1 MLTLAPLFLI
11 GGLVISRSRLT
22 IQADVEQVWKASAA
36 RSEAAAERAA
46 GRSKLLLVRQLEVSY
61 GNVQVLFGVDLEV
74 DEGEVVAL
82 LGTNGAGKSTL
93 LNAICGIT
101 EAERGAVIY
110 DGRDITHAPP
120 NEIAALGISQ
130 VPGGKAVF
138 PSLSVTEN
146 LELASWLQRD
156 QREMKASI
164 SRVHEIFP
172 ILAARKQR
180 RPQASPAERQ
190 LRAHPSRA
198 ACRHLRRSRHPPG
211 TAQRVRR
218 ARHLAG
224 NRRQS
229 GVPVSVGDREPR
241 ACIVAAARPA

>member
-1 MLTLAPLFLI
+1 MLTLAPLFLS
-11 GGLVISRSRLT
+11 GGLVMSRSMLT

-46 GRSKLLLVRQLEVSY
+46 GRAKLLLVRQLEVSY

-130 VPGGKAVF
+130 VPGGKAVRSEEHTSELQ
-138 PSLSVTEN
+138 SLM
-146 LELASWLQRD
+146 R
-156 QREMKASI
+156 I
-164 SRVHEIFP
+164 SYAVF
-172 ILAARKQR
+172 
-180 RPQASPAERQ
+180 
-190 LRAHPSRA
+190 
-198 ACRHLRRSRHPPG
+198 C
-211 TAQRVRR
+211 
-218 ARHLAG
+218 
-224 NRRQS
+224 
-229 GVPVSVGDREPR
+229 
-241 ACIVAAARPA
+241 